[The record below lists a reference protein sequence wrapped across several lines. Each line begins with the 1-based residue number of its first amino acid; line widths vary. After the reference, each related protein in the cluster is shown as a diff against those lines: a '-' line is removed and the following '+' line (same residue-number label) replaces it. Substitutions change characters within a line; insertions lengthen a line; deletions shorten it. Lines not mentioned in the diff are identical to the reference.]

1 MPPKNGLLIE
11 SFSRILKGK
20 KNYYIVAYTFQGR
33 NINQTLGILILK
45 KLEENGSKP
54 LAFVATDYALAVW
67 SIEKCKDIYTLFSYE
82 GVNKNLRLLLD
93 NTSFLKKHFR
103 NTATIAGLID
113 KKLPGHNK
121 TGKQITFNSD
131 LIYEVLTKYEKNH
144 ILLESSK
151 NEAFNELVDYERL
164 SNFLKKIRNKI
175 ILKEL
180 TRISPLA
187 VPLIIEFNTE
197 SVDKNNL
204 IKYEYEN
211 SENQILKEAKI
222 KNEDNF

>member
-1 MPPKNGLLIE
+1 M
-11 SFSRILKGK
+11 
-20 KNYYIVAYTFQGR
+20 
-33 NINQTLGILILK
+33 LK
-45 KLEENGSKP
+45 KLEEIGSKP

-67 SIEKCKDIYTLFSYE
+67 SIEKCKDIHTLFSYE
-82 GVNKNLRLLLD
+82 GVNKNLYLLLD
-93 NTSFLKKHFR
+93 NTSFVKKHFR

-131 LIYEVLTKYEKNH
+131 LIYDVLTKYEKNH
-144 ILLESSK
+144 ILLESTRI
-151 NEAFNELVDYERL
+151 EAFNELVDYKRL

-180 TRISPLA
+180 TAVSPLA
-187 VPLIIEFNTE
+187 VPLILEFNTE
-197 SVDKNNL
+197 SVDKNKL

-211 SENQILKEAKI
+211 TENQILKEAKI